1 MSSRTIGLIGLLAV
15 IVCVAGADARVR
27 RDSGGG
33 GLPELDVKSS
43 CMDAQKFST
52 GNDKSNSAFKGCM
65 QDETNAKN
73 DLAKRWSSFNTK
85 DRQNCVEQSR
95 NPSPSYVEVLT
106 CLEMGSDAMR
116 NAPKIDGQPVPQ
128 IGGPVAP
135 GLAGAAARIPAFAL
149 IRRVSG
155 CAGSRPVAA

>member
-1 MSSRTIGLIGLLAV
+1 MSRRTIVVVGMLA
-15 IVCVAGADARVR
+15 ASLSTGGGADARAR
-27 RDSGGG
+27 RDAGG

-43 CMDAQKFST
+43 CSDAQKFST
-52 GNDKSNSAFKGCM
+52 GNDSSNSAYKGCM

-73 DLAKRWSSFNTK
+73 DLAKRWTSFNTK

-95 NPSPSYVEVLT
+95 DPSPSYVEVLT

-116 NAPKIDGQPVPQ
+116 NAPKVNGQSVPQ

-135 GLAGAAARIPAFAL
+135 GLAGPPPGPPPP
-149 IRRVSG
+149 SQQ
-155 CAGSRPVAA
+155 